1 MQNKSWGF
9 KLSMVASAIILTVGG
24 YLAGQH
30 AAPASQNAAPTQISA
45 ANAGK
50 KVLYWHDPMVP
61 QQHFDKPGKSPFMNM
76 ALVPVYADSDQQPG
90 LKVDPAMQ
98 QDLGIR
104 FATVRQTEVHS
115 QLSVIG
121 TTQFDESLA
130 EVIQTRATGYIT
142 HLYANAPQ
150 QRLKRG
156 EPVASLFVPE
166 WLPAQEE
173 YLALKHSHL
182 DATMLNDAK
191 AKMRALSIPE
201 AFISTLDKTGK
212 VQNNL
217 LITAPRDGVVSELDV
232 RDGAMVAP
240 GQTLAKINGLGKL
253 WLVVDIPETLADQ
266 VQVGMQVTA
275 SPSNQ
280 PNRTIHGE
288 IQQILPQ
295 INGSSRTL
303 QARLV
308 IDNANDEWVPG
319 MLMRVQLSSSVGKPG
334 LLVPSEAIIATGKR
348 TVVIVRNQDGR
359 LQPAN
364 VVVGREIGDDTE
376 VLSGL
381 QTGEQVVASGQFLID
396 SEANLKSVLPRID
409 GAEAMASHATTGS
422 DASTANAMPMAANQT
437 TAPANSAALT
447 QYQSTGVIE
456 QVTPEDI
463 TLSHQPVPALQ
474 WPAMTMAYKKPAAAN
489 SAANVAKFKAGDKVN
504 FSFQQDGD
512 GWQLTGMTAANG
524 GQP

>member
-9 KLSMVASAIILTVGG
+9 KLSLVASAIILVAGG
-24 YLAGQH
+24 YVAGLH
-30 AAPASQNAAPTQISA
+30 FASTPQRATPTLTPTA
-45 ANAGK
+45 DNGK

-90 LKVDPAMQ
+90 LRVDPAMQ

-104 FATVRQTEVHS
+104 FATVRQTEVHN

-130 EVIQTRATGYIT
+130 EVIQTRASGYIT

-150 QRLKRG
+150 QRVKRG
-156 EPVASLFVPE
+156 EPIATLFVPE
-166 WLPAQEE
+166 WLAAQEE
-173 YLALKHSHL
+173 YLALKRSHL
-182 DATMLNDAK
+182 DTAILSDAK
-191 AKMRALSIPE
+191 AKMRALSIPP
-201 AFISTLDKTGK
+201 AFITTLDKTGK

-266 VQVGMQVTA
+266 VQVGMQVVA

-280 PNRTIHGE
+280 PNRVIHGE

-319 MLMRVQLSSSVGKPG
+319 MLMRVQLSASSGTPG
-334 LLVPSEAIIATGKR
+334 LLVPTEAIIATGKR

-364 VVVGREIGDDTE
+364 VQLGREIGDDTE

-381 QTGEQVVASGQFLID
+381 QAGEQVVASGQFLID

-409 GAEAMASHATTGS
+409 GAEAMVSGATP
-422 DASTANAMPMAANQT
+422 DKTA
-437 TAPANSAALT
+437 APVNTSAASPAAVT
-447 QYQSTGVIE
+447 QYQATGVIE
-456 QVTPEDI
+456 QVTAEDI

-474 WPAMTMAYKKPAAAN
+474 WPAMTMAYKKPAAA
-489 SAANVAKFKAGDKVN
+489 STAAEVARFKTGDKVN

-512 GWQLTGMTAANG
+512 GWQLIGMTAANG